1 MCCKMIVSFLVV
13 TLAVASAGV
22 PGGPVDAN
30 INDEDVQKALRFAV
44 AQYNRQSNDEFVRKV
59 SKVIKVQQQVV
70 AGMNYIF
77 TVKLGRTNCKKG
89 GVETLCAIHKDPK
102 VARVRRTVSTLQYCD
117 YLFTFLDFHV
127 KSVPCCFFF

>member
-1 MCCKMIVSFLVV
+1 
-13 TLAVASAGV
+13 
-22 PGGPVDAN
+22 
-30 INDEDVQKALRFAV
+30 KALRFAV
-44 AQYNRQSNDEFVRKV
+44 AKYNRQSNDAFVRKV

-102 VARVRRTVSTLQYCD
+102 VVIQCKITVWSQPCAVWGFNIQAAIK
-117 YLFTFLDFHV
+117 FT
-127 KSVPCCFFF
+127 CCW

>member
-1 MCCKMIVSFLVV
+1 MYCKMIVSFLVV
-13 TLAVASAGV
+13 TLAVASAGI

-44 AQYNRQSNDEFVRKV
+44 AQYNRQSNDAFVRKV

-70 AGMNYIF
+70 AGTNYIF

-102 VARVRRTVSTLQYCD
+102 VARVIQCKITVWSKPWLN
-117 YLFTFLDFHV
+117 FLKV
-127 KSVPCCFFF
+127 TENTCI

>member
-1 MCCKMIVSFLVV
+1 MYCKMIVSFLVV
-13 TLAVASAGV
+13 TLAVASAGI

-44 AQYNRQSNDEFVRKV
+44 AHCTKRTTEPF
-59 SKVIKVQQQVV
+59 VV

-102 VARVRRTVSTLQYCD
+102 VARVRLTCKITVWSQPWLN
-117 YLFTFLDFHV
+117 FLKV
-127 KSVPCCFFF
+127 TEKTCI